1 MVCPHFSNGER
12 MSEEWI
18 TVCSADDLVEGSG
31 VCALLSQPGKDEPV
45 ALFKVSGA
53 GIFALS
59 NYDPLGEAWV
69 LSRGIIGSVG
79 DKLVVAS
86 PLYKQHYCLDSGVCL
101 EDQTVS
107 VPTWPVRVESGQV
120 QIKSA

>member
-1 MVCPHFSNGER
+1 

-18 TVCSADDLVEGSG
+18 TVCSADDLVEGAG
-31 VCALLSQPGKDEPV
+31 VCALLSKTGKDEPL

-86 PLYKQHYCLDSGVCL
+86 PLYKQHYCLDSGACL
-101 EDQTVS
+101 ENQAVS
-107 VPTWPVRVESGQV
+107 VPTWPVRVDRGQV